1 MSSGLKDSIYLRN
14 LQLSA
19 VVERDAWGRADKTQP
34 VLMSLRLHRDTSRA
48 GGSDEVGDTF
58 SYGQMCKDVST
69 AIDGKTFHDFNEII
83 VGIGV
88 VSTTWAGDRLE
99 YQVTLPKG
107 LLRVECGLR
116 RDVVMQRY
124 PMNQWRLCSSQWTVQ
139 KIKAACIIGVNPHER
154 LVKQAVSIDICV
166 PDTLEGHDGGSPV
179 IPGHSI
185 VVPTITAVRQ
195 LVDNVFEVSDW
206 YTWVC

>member
-1 MSSGLKDSIYLRN
+1 MPSVLIDSIYLRN

-19 VVERDAWGRADKTQP
+19 VVERDAWGRPDKTQP
-34 VLMSLRLHRDTSRA
+34 VLMSLRLYRDTSRA

-69 AIDGKTFHDFNEII
+69 AIDGKTFHEFEEII
-83 VGIGV
+83 VSIGML
-88 VSTTWAGDRLE
+88 SNIWAGDRLE

-107 LLRVECGLR
+107 LLRVEGGLC

-124 PMNQWRLCSSQWTVQ
+124 TMNEWRLCSSQWTVR

-154 LVKQAVSIDICV
+154 LVKQAVSIDVCI

-179 IPGHSI
+179 KPGHSI
-185 VVPTITAVRQ
+185 MVPTITAVRQ
-195 LVDNVFEVSDW
+195 IVDDIFEVSDW
-206 YTWVC
+206 

>member
-1 MSSGLKDSIYLRN
+1 MSSSLKDSIYLRN

-19 VVERDAWGRADKTQP
+19 VVERDAWGRAGKTQP

-48 GGSDEVGDTF
+48 GGSDDVGDTF
-58 SYGQMCKDVST
+58 SYGQMGKDIST
-69 AIDGKTFHDFNEII
+69 AIDGKTFHEFKDII
-83 VGIGV
+83 AGVGML
-88 VSTTWAGDRLE
+88 SNTWAGDRLE

-107 LLRVECGLR
+107 LLRVEGGLC

-124 PMNQWRLCSSQWTVQ
+124 TTNEWRICSSQWTVR

-154 LVKQAVSIDICV
+154 LAKQAVSIDICI
-166 PDTLEGHDGGSPV
+166 PDTVEGHDGGWPV

-195 LVDNVFEVSDW
+195 LVDNIFEVSDRYIW
-206 YTWVC
+206 IC

>member
-1 MSSGLKDSIYLRN
+1 MSSGLIDSIYLRN

-19 VVERDAWGRADKTQP
+19 VVERDAWGRPDKTQP
-34 VLMSLRLHRDTSRA
+34 VLMSLRLYRDTSRA

-69 AIDGKTFHDFNEII
+69 AIDGKTFREFEEII
-83 VGIGV
+83 VGIGML
-88 VSTTWAGDRLE
+88 SNTWAGDRLE

-107 LLRVECGLR
+107 LLRVEGGLC

-124 PMNQWRLCSSQWTVQ
+124 NMNEWRVCSSQWTVR

-179 IPGHSI
+179 IPEHSI
-185 VVPTITAVRQ
+185 EAPTFTAVRRI
-195 LVDNVFEVSDW
+195 VDDIFEVSDW
-206 YTWVC
+206 

>member
-19 VVERDAWGRADKTQP
+19 VVERDAWGRADKIQP

-48 GGSDEVGDTF
+48 GGSDEVEDTF

-69 AIDGKTFHDFNEII
+69 AIGGKTFHEFEKII
-83 VGIGV
+83 VGIGML
-88 VSTTWAGDRLE
+88 SNTWAGDRLE

-107 LLRVECGLR
+107 LVRVEGGLCR
-116 RDVVMQRY
+116 NVVMQRY
-124 PMNQWRLCSSQWTVQ
+124 KYKMNEWRLCSSQWTIRN
-139 KIKAACIIGVNPHER
+139 IKAACIIGVNPHER
-154 LVKQAVSIDICV
+154 LAKQAVSIDICV
-166 PDTLEGHDGGSPV
+166 PDTLEDHDGGSPV

-185 VVPTITAVRQ
+185 VVPTLTVVRQ
-195 LVDNVFEVSDW
+195 LVDSIFEVSDW
-206 YTWVC
+206 